1 MNSRGFIID
10 TNVMVAGLITDD
22 LGSPTARI
30 LDSMLNGSIIFLL
43 SPELLHEYQSV
54 LLRPKL
60 SQRHGLNETEIEQI
74 LSEITANAIWREP
87 PPDPAH
93 SPPDPQD
100 AHLWALLASEAT
112 AILVTG
118 DRRLVENPRP
128 QSSVISPATWA
139 KQFSEPR

>member
-1 MNSRGFIID
+1 
-10 TNVMVAGLITDD
+10 
-22 LGSPTARI
+22 
-30 LDSMLNGSIIFLL
+30 MLNGRIIFLL

-60 SQRHGLNETEIEQI
+60 SQLHGLNETEIEQI

-93 SPPDPQD
+93 SPPPDPQD

-128 QSSVISPATWA
+128 RSSVISPATWA
-139 KQFSEPR
+139 KLFSEPR